1 MKKIL
6 EFFSMVFPHTEKR
19 QVQGPWEAE
28 RYVELFK
35 ENGGIE

>member
-6 EFFSMVFPHTEKR
+6 EFFQGSFPHTEKR
-19 QVQGPWEAE
+19 QVQSSWEAE

-35 ENGGIE
+35 ENGETK